1 MLANVKHRNLTVLK
15 GGFINQD
22 VWLLLQDY
30 MPKGSIASL
39 LQEASKET
47 SHVLDRPM
55 RHWITLG
62 IAGGISF
69 LHTQCNPP
77 IVHGDVKPNNV
88 LLDAEWE
95 PHLSDF
101 GLTTLTRTAIDPTPS
116 SSSVGSLG
124 YVSPKANESRELI
137 QETDVYS
144 FGRVLLQLPTGRRPA
159 VFNVQDEDIAK
170 WGKRMLQ
177 LGEITQVFDS
187 PFRRKNWQV
196 RSRHHGPMTSNFQKI
211 KGSIFNHNC
220 RFEKTKRIGQ
230 RTQPPK
236 LGFFQQFFHERSQV
250 V

>member
-1 MLANVKHRNLTVLK
+1 
-15 GGFINQD
+15 
-22 VWLLLQDY
+22 

-55 RHWITLG
+55 RHRIALG

-88 LLDAEWE
+88 LLDADWE

-101 GLTTLTRTAIDPTPS
+101 GLTALTRTAVDPTPS

-124 YVSPKANESRELI
+124 YVSPEANESGELI
-137 QETDVYS
+137 QEADVYS
-144 FGRVLLQLPTGRRPA
+144 FGRVLLQLRTGRRPA

-177 LGEITQVFDS
+177 LGEITKVFDS

-211 KGSIFNHNC
+211 KGSIFSHNC
-220 RFEKTKRIGQ
+220 RSEKTKELVKEPSPQSLGSFSSSSMKEVRLFENFQKPKIGIY
-230 RTQPPK
+230 
-236 LGFFQQFFHERSQV
+236 LEFF
-250 V
+250 